1 MEIWDLYTED
11 RTLTGKTHVRGEEL
25 HDDLYHLVVH
35 VWLRNS
41 RGEYLISQRSANR
54 PTYPLMW
61 ETVGG
66 SVLSGETSMQG
77 ALREVH
83 EEVGVDLSGCIGKTV
98 FSKVRKIINNSK
110 YNNNIVD
117 VWLFKYDGDADLAKA
132 DTDEVC
138 AVKWMTCDEIKELYD
153 DKKFVGTLDY
163 FFDAIKDFE
172 I

>member
-1 MEIWDLYTED
+1 MEIWDLYTAE

-25 HDDLYHLVVH
+25 PDDLYHLVVH

-54 PTYPLMW
+54 PTLPLMW

-66 SVLSGETSMQG
+66 SVLSGENSFDG

-83 EEVGVDLSGCIGKTV
+83 EEIGVDLSGCVGKTV
-98 FSKVRKIINNSK
+98 FTKVRKVIDNKK
-110 YNNNIVD
+110 YNDIVD

-138 AVKWMTCDEIKELYD
+138 AVKWMTCDEIRRLYD
-153 DKKFVGTLDY
+153 DKEFAGSLGY
-163 FFDAIKDFE
+163 FFDVIKDCE